1 MLNSDGR
8 KVLNAAFGMP
18 YTLRAELNKPDGKR
32 QTLLLLFAITNPYSY
47 MLRSLILNLMK
58 RRVFYFPQN
67 VTRIIE
73 IFGIDCKLDLLT
85 FTA

>member
-32 QTLLLLFAITNPYSY
+32 QTLFLFLYIWSLTLFIHGPILDPLSEEAKTILLPSKCPT
-47 MLRSLILNLMK
+47 
-58 RRVFYFPQN
+58 
-67 VTRIIE
+67 
-73 IFGIDCKLDLLT
+73 D
-85 FTA
+85 